1 MTERIDVYEI
11 DRRGIFHAMWRG
23 RTLVNRT
30 PTPLLDSA
38 RELLAK
44 GITGGLEMWGVEML
58 GADPPKLRMSADIE
72 EAAKL
77 TVKEDGGT
85 GPRFVKIRS
94 EPSNS
99 PKGGREA
106 AS

>member
-1 MTERIDVYEI
+1 MAERIDVYEI
-11 DRRGIFHAMWRG
+11 DRRGLFSAMWRG
-23 RTLVNRT
+23 VTLVNRT

-44 GITGGLEMWGVEML
+44 GVTGKLEMWG
-58 GADPPKLRMSADIE
+58 GSPTKLRMSADIE

-77 TVKEDGGT
+77 TVEEHGEHGV
-85 GPRFVKIRS
+85 RFIRYR
-94 EPSNS
+94 EGRKN

-106 AS
+106 IS